1 MLATN
6 LRGNGSLDQA
16 ACWTLVQ
23 EVAASSHLRRAARLQ
38 QLLIYISRR
47 ALFDGCDQIRE
58 QEIGTA
64 VFERPD
70 GYDTSVDTIVRVSAS
85 ELRKRIEAYF
95 SSEGLDQELV
105 MEIPRGS
112 YIPIFRNRL
121 PEAPTIVESP
131 APLVAPA
138 GDQPDDLQAAQ
149 PRSSQSRWMIAGII
163 VSVLAIGG
171 CAALWIQ
178 NYKLSAQNRALSEAV
193 DHWQHYPALAA
204 LWSGFLGTNR
214 ITDVVMSD
222 ESLLLIQSNSNRST
236 NFDDYLSRNY
246 LTQFQDK
253 EPDTRVRDLLS
264 LIGSKVLVSS
274 NEFRLAQRI
283 EALDPLNEKIHLY
296 DAREYTPSLLKDDNV
311 ILLGSRTSNP
321 WTVLFD
327 KNLNFTQN
335 FGDLSIDSVI
345 NRTPKAG
352 EQQTY
357 NGTVDIGYCVV
368 AYLPNPD
375 SNGKLLLIE
384 GTSAEATEAA
394 GKFILS
400 ESELSSFLKRL
411 QLAELPYFEVVLKT
425 SQVKGTPFTATVVA
439 YRTYPNLH

>member
-1 MLATN
+1 MQAAN
-6 LRGNGSLDQA
+6 LQGKGSPDHT
-16 ACWTLVQ
+16 ACWTLVK
-23 EVAASSHLRRAARLQ
+23 EVAASSQLRRAARLR

-47 ALFDGCDQIRE
+47 ALFDGCDQLRE

-121 PEAPTIVESP
+121 PEAPIVAESP
-131 APLVAPA
+131 VPPTAPGGGLPYEMESSQPA
-138 GDQPDDLQAAQ
+138 
-149 PRSSQSRWMIAGII
+149 SSQSRWMIAGII

-178 NYKLSAQNRALSEAV
+178 NYKLSAQNRALSEAI
-193 DHWQHYPALAA
+193 DPWQHYPSLAA
-204 LWSGFLGTNR
+204 LWDDFLGTNR
-214 ITDVVMSD
+214 VTDVVMSD
-222 ESLLLIQSNSNRST
+222 ESLLLIQSSSNRST
-236 NFDDYLSRNY
+236 NFDDYLSHNY

-253 EPDTRVRDLLS
+253 ESDTHVRDLLS

-283 EALDPLNEKIHLY
+283 EALDPLNQKIHLY

-321 WTVLFD
+321 WVELFD

-335 FGDLSIDSVI
+335 FKDLSIDSVI
-345 NRTPKAG
+345 NHAPKAG
-352 EQQTY
+352 EQQSY
-357 NGTVDIGYCVV
+357 NGTVEVGYCVV

-394 GKFILS
+394 GDFILS
-400 ESELSSFLKRL
+400 EKQLSNFLKKL
-411 QLAELPYFEVVLKT
+411 QLAKLPYFELVLKT
-425 SQVKGTPFTATVVA
+425 SQVKGTPLTAKVEA
-439 YRTYPNLH
+439 YRVYPDLH